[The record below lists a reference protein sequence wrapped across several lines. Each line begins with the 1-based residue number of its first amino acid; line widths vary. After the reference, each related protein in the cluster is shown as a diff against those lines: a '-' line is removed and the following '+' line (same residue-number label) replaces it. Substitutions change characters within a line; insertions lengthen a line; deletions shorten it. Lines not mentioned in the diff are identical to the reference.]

1 MCKPVHLVAAVL
13 VSVLAGM
20 PAWAQRNAAE
30 PADLVIRTGRVFDGT
45 DWRSDLTIVI
55 ADDRILEVTNQATR
69 YQGRV
74 ELDASAWT
82 IIPGLI
88 DAHMHIIDT
97 RSEAAVT
104 PWITEQLGQLLRAGV
119 TTIQSTS
126 DATEDIVQLRSRIE
140 PGSVRAPRLFVTGS
154 LIGAVGGSRSL
165 RCGPGTVRC
174 PVSEVANRAEVQA
187 MVAQLASAGVD
198 AVKLLV
204 DHNFE
209 NTLTPPLVRDI
220 IEAAHGHGLRVFGHI
235 DYAADARAAV
245 QAGLD
250 CLVHP
255 VPWRTGSVDAVS
267 ELLAQRAI
275 PVTTTLSLRSPYLDS
290 DGVMTNQS
298 GAQYPDDRFR
308 RLQHALAVVRAMHEA
323 GVPLVAGTDNSL
335 RSHRVPAQERYIRE
349 LQLLVE
355 AGLSTTEA
363 LQAATLNAAEF
374 LGEPDLGAIAPTKI
388 ADLVILTGDP
398 ERNLLELENVLIV
411 VKAGRI
417 VVDNREQ

>member
-1 MCKPVHLVAAVL
+1 VCKPMHLLIAVL
-13 VSVLAGM
+13 FSVLAGM
-20 PAWAQRNAAE
+20 PAWAQPGAME
-30 PADLVIRTGRVFDGT
+30 SADLVIRTGRVFDGT

-55 ADDRILEVTNQATR
+55 AGDRVLEITNQATR

-74 ELDASAWT
+74 ELEAGAWT
-82 IIPGLI
+82 VIPGLI
-88 DAHMHIIDT
+88 DAHMHILDNS
-97 RSEAAVT
+97 SEAAVT
-104 PWITEQLGQLLRAGV
+104 PWVLEQLEQLLQAGV
-119 TTIQSTS
+119 TTIQSTA

-140 PGSVRAPRLFVTGS
+140 AGSVQAPRLFVTGS

-174 PVSEVANRAEVQA
+174 NVSEVANGAEVQA
-187 MVAQLASAGVD
+187 VVAQLASAGVD

-209 NTLTPPLVRDI
+209 NTLTPSLVRDI

-245 QAGLD
+245 EAGLD
-250 CLVHP
+250 GLVHP
-255 VPWRTGSVDAVS
+255 VPWRTGPVDAVA

-275 PVTTTLSLRSPYLDS
+275 PVTTTLSLRAPYLT
-290 DGVMTNQS
+290 DGVMTTPW
-298 GAQYPDDRFR
+298 GIRYPDDRFR
-308 RLQHALAVVRAMHEA
+308 RLQHGLAVVRAMHEA

-363 LQAATLNAAEF
+363 LQAATLNAAGF
-374 LGEPDLGAIAPTKI
+374 LGKPDLGAIAPNKI

-398 ERNLLELENVLIV
+398 ERNVLELENVLIV
-411 VKAGRI
+411 VKAGQI
-417 VVDNREQ
+417 VVDNRGE

>member
-1 MCKPVHLVAAVL
+1 MCKPMHLLIAVL
-13 VSVLAGM
+13 FSVLAGM
-20 PAWAQRNAAE
+20 PAWAQPGAME
-30 PADLVIRTGRVFDGT
+30 SADLVIRTGRVFDGT

-55 ADDRILEVTNQATR
+55 AGDRVLEITNQATR

-82 IIPGLI
+82 VIPGLI
-88 DAHMHIIDT
+88 DAHMHILDNS
-97 RSEAAVT
+97 SEAAVT
-104 PWITEQLGQLLRAGV
+104 PWVLEQLEQALRAGV
-119 TTIQSTS
+119 TTIQSTA

-140 PGSVRAPRLFVTGS
+140 AGSVQAPRLFVTGS

-174 PVSEVANRAEVQA
+174 NVSEVANGAEVQA
-187 MVAQLASAGVD
+187 VVAQLASAGVD

-209 NTLTPPLVRDI
+209 NTLTPSLVRDI

-245 QAGLD
+245 EAGLD
-250 CLVHP
+250 GLVHP
-255 VPWRTGSVDAVS
+255 VPWRTGPVDAVA

-275 PVTTTLSLRSPYLDS
+275 PVTTTLSLRAPYLT
-290 DGVMTNQS
+290 DGVMTTPW
-298 GAQYPDDRFR
+298 GIRYPDDRFR
-308 RLQHALAVVRAMHEA
+308 RLQHGLAVVRAMHEA

-363 LQAATLNAAEF
+363 LQAATLNAAGF
-374 LGEPDLGAIAPTKI
+374 LGKPDLGAIAPNKI

-398 ERNLLELENVLIV
+398 ERNVLELENVLIV
-411 VKAGRI
+411 VKAGQI
-417 VVDNREQ
+417 VVDNRGE

>member
-1 MCKPVHLVAAVL
+1 MCKPTHLLIAVL
-13 VSVLAGM
+13 FSVLAGM
-20 PAWAQRNAAE
+20 PAWAQPGAME
-30 PADLVIRTGRVFDGT
+30 SADLVIRTGRVFDGT

-55 ADDRILEVTNQATR
+55 AGDRVLEITNQATR

-82 IIPGLI
+82 VIPGLI
-88 DAHMHIIDT
+88 DAHMHILDPS
-97 RSEAAVT
+97 SEVAVT
-104 PWITEQLGQLLRAGV
+104 PWVLEQLEQALRAGV

-126 DATEDIVQLRSRIE
+126 DVTEDIVELRSRIE
-140 PGSVRAPRLFVTGS
+140 AGLVQAPRLFVTGS

-174 PVSEVANRAEVQA
+174 SVSEVANGAEVQA
-187 MVAQLASAGVD
+187 VVAQLASAGVD

-209 NTLTPPLVRDI
+209 NTLTPSLVRDI

-245 QAGLD
+245 EAGLD
-250 CLVHP
+250 GLVHP
-255 VPWRTGSVDAVS
+255 VPWRTGPVDAVA

-275 PVTTTLSLRSPYLDS
+275 PVTTTLSLRAPYLT
-290 DGVMTNQS
+290 DGVMTTPW
-298 GAQYPDDRFR
+298 GIRYPDDRFR
-308 RLQHALAVVRAMHEA
+308 RLQHGLAVVRAMHEA

-363 LQAATLNAAEF
+363 LQAATLNAAGF
-374 LGEPDLGAIAPTKI
+374 LGKPDLGAIAPNKI

-398 ERNLLELENVLIV
+398 ERNVLELENVLIV
-411 VKAGRI
+411 VKAGQI
-417 VVDNREQ
+417 VVDNRGE

>member
-1 MCKPVHLVAAVL
+1 MCKPMHLLIAVL
-13 VSVLAGM
+13 FSVLAGM
-20 PAWAQRNAAE
+20 PAWAQPGAME
-30 PADLVIRTGRVFDGT
+30 SADLVIRTGRVFDGT

-55 ADDRILEVTNQATR
+55 AGDRVLEITNQATR

-74 ELDASAWT
+74 ELEAGAWT
-82 IIPGLI
+82 VIPGLI
-88 DAHMHIIDT
+88 DAHMHILDNS
-97 RSEAAVT
+97 SEAAVT
-104 PWITEQLGQLLRAGV
+104 PWVLEQLEQLLQAGV
-119 TTIQSTS
+119 TTIQSTA

-140 PGSVRAPRLFVTGS
+140 AGSVQAPRLFVTGS

-174 PVSEVANRAEVQA
+174 NVSEVANGAEVQA
-187 MVAQLASAGVD
+187 VVAQLASAGVD

-209 NTLTPPLVRDI
+209 NTLTPSLVRDI

-245 QAGLD
+245 EAGLD
-250 CLVHP
+250 GLVHP
-255 VPWRTGSVDAVS
+255 VPWRTGPVDAVA

-275 PVTTTLSLRSPYLDS
+275 PVTTTLSLRAPYLT
-290 DGVMTNQS
+290 DGVMTTPW
-298 GAQYPDDRFR
+298 GIRYPDDRFR
-308 RLQHALAVVRAMHEA
+308 RLQHGLAVVRAMHEA

-363 LQAATLNAAEF
+363 LQAATLNAAGF
-374 LGEPDLGAIAPTKI
+374 LGKPDLGAIAPNKI

-398 ERNLLELENVLIV
+398 ERNVLELENVLIV
-411 VKAGRI
+411 VKAGQI
-417 VVDNREQ
+417 VVDNRGE

>member
-1 MCKPVHLVAAVL
+1 MHLLIAVL
-13 VSVLAGM
+13 FSVLAGM
-20 PAWAQRNAAE
+20 PAWAQPGAME
-30 PADLVIRTGRVFDGT
+30 SADLVIRTGRVFDGT

-55 ADDRILEVTNQATR
+55 AGDRVLEITNQATR

-74 ELDASAWT
+74 ELEAGAWT
-82 IIPGLI
+82 VIPGLI
-88 DAHMHIIDT
+88 DAHMHILDNS
-97 RSEAAVT
+97 SEAAVT
-104 PWITEQLGQLLRAGV
+104 PWVLEQLEQLLQAGV
-119 TTIQSTS
+119 TTIQSTA

-140 PGSVRAPRLFVTGS
+140 AGSVQAPRLFVTGS

-174 PVSEVANRAEVQA
+174 NVSEVANGAEVQA
-187 MVAQLASAGVD
+187 VVAQLASAGVD

-209 NTLTPPLVRDI
+209 NTLTPSLVRDI

-245 QAGLD
+245 EAGLD
-250 CLVHP
+250 GLVHP
-255 VPWRTGSVDAVS
+255 VPWRTGPVDAVA

-275 PVTTTLSLRSPYLDS
+275 PVTTTLSLRAPYLT
-290 DGVMTNQS
+290 DGVMTTPW
-298 GAQYPDDRFR
+298 GIRYPDDRFR
-308 RLQHALAVVRAMHEA
+308 RLQHGLAVVRAMHEA

-363 LQAATLNAAEF
+363 LQAATLNAAGF
-374 LGEPDLGAIAPTKI
+374 LGKPDLGAIAPNKI

-398 ERNLLELENVLIV
+398 ERNVLELENVLIV
-411 VKAGRI
+411 VKAGQI
-417 VVDNREQ
+417 VVDNRGE

>member
-1 MCKPVHLVAAVL
+1 MHLLIAVL
-13 VSVLAGM
+13 FSVLAGM
-20 PAWAQRNAAE
+20 PAWAQPGAME
-30 PADLVIRTGRVFDGT
+30 SADLVIRTGRVFDGT

-55 ADDRILEVTNQATR
+55 AGDRVLEITNQATR

-82 IIPGLI
+82 VIPGLI
-88 DAHMHIIDT
+88 DAHMHILDNS
-97 RSEAAVT
+97 SEAAVT
-104 PWITEQLGQLLRAGV
+104 PWIMEQLEQLLQAGV
-119 TTIQSTS
+119 TTIQSTA

-140 PGSVRAPRLFVTGS
+140 AGSVQAPRLFVTGS

-174 PVSEVANRAEVQA
+174 NVSEVANGAEVQA
-187 MVAQLASAGVD
+187 VVAQLASAGVD

-209 NTLTPPLVRDI
+209 NTLTPSLVRDI

-245 QAGLD
+245 EAGLD
-250 CLVHP
+250 GLVHP
-255 VPWRTGSVDAVS
+255 VPWRTGPVDAVA

-275 PVTTTLSLRSPYLDS
+275 PVTTTLSLRAPYLT
-290 DGVMTNQS
+290 DGVMTTPW
-298 GAQYPDDRFR
+298 GIRYPDDRFR

-363 LQAATLNAAEF
+363 LQAATLNAAGF
-374 LGEPDLGAIAPTKI
+374 LGKPDLGAIAPNKI

-398 ERNLLELENVLIV
+398 ERNVLELENVLIV
-411 VKAGRI
+411 VKAGQI
-417 VVDNREQ
+417 VVDNRGE

>member
-1 MCKPVHLVAAVL
+1 MHLLIAVL
-13 VSVLAGM
+13 FSVLAGM
-20 PAWAQRNAAE
+20 PAWAQPGAME
-30 PADLVIRTGRVFDGT
+30 SADLVIRTGRVFDGT

-55 ADDRILEVTNQATR
+55 AGDRVLEITNQATR

-82 IIPGLI
+82 VIPGLI
-88 DAHMHIIDT
+88 DAHMHILDPS
-97 RSEAAVT
+97 SEVAVT
-104 PWITEQLGQLLRAGV
+104 PWVLEQLEQALRAGV

-126 DATEDIVQLRSRIE
+126 DVTEDIVELRSRIE
-140 PGSVRAPRLFVTGS
+140 AGLVQAPRLFVTGS

-174 PVSEVANRAEVQA
+174 NVSEVANGAEVQA
-187 MVAQLASAGVD
+187 VVAQLASAGVD

-209 NTLTPPLVRDI
+209 NTLTPSLVRDI

-245 QAGLD
+245 EAGLD
-250 CLVHP
+250 GLVHP
-255 VPWRTGSVDAVS
+255 VPWRTGPVDAVA

-275 PVTTTLSLRSPYLDS
+275 PVTTTLSLRAPYLT
-290 DGVMTNQS
+290 DGVMTTPW
-298 GAQYPDDRFR
+298 GIRYPDDRFR

-363 LQAATLNAAEF
+363 LQAATLNAAGF
-374 LGEPDLGAIAPTKI
+374 LGKPDLGAIAPNKI

-398 ERNLLELENVLIV
+398 ERNVLELENVLIV
-411 VKAGRI
+411 VKAGQI
-417 VVDNREQ
+417 VVDNRGE

>member
-1 MCKPVHLVAAVL
+1 MCKPVHLVVAVL

-55 ADDRILEVTNQATR
+55 TGDRVLDVTNEPTR

-82 IIPGLI
+82 VIPGLI
-88 DAHMHIIDT
+88 DAHMHILDT
-97 RSEAAVT
+97 GSAAAVT
-104 PWITEQLGQLLRAGV
+104 PWIIEQLEQLLWAGV

-126 DATEDIVQLRSRIE
+126 DATEDIIELRSHIE
-140 PGSVRAPRLFVTGS
+140 AGSVQAPRLFVTGS

-245 QAGLD
+245 EAGLD
-250 CLVHP
+250 GFVHP
-255 VPWRTGSVDAVS
+255 VPWRTGPVDAVA

-275 PVTTTLSLRSPYLDS
+275 PVTTTLSLRASYLT
-290 DGVMTNQS
+290 DGVMTDQS
-298 GAQYPDDRFR
+298 ETSYPENRFR
-308 RLQHALAVVRAMHEA
+308 RLQYALAVVRAMHEA
-323 GVPLVAGTDNSL
+323 GVPLVVGTDNSL

-363 LQAATLNAAEF
+363 LQAATLNAAGF
-374 LGEPDLGAIAPTKI
+374 LGEPDLGAIAPNKI

-398 ERNLLELENVLIV
+398 ERNVLELEDVLIV
-411 VKAGRI
+411 VKAGQI
-417 VVDNREQ
+417 VVDNRGE

>member
-1 MCKPVHLVAAVL
+1 MCKPMHLLIAVL
-13 VSVLAGM
+13 FSVLAGM
-20 PAWAQRNAAE
+20 PAWAQPGAME
-30 PADLVIRTGRVFDGT
+30 SADLVIRTGRVFDGT

-55 ADDRILEVTNQATR
+55 AGDRVLEITNQATR

-82 IIPGLI
+82 VIPGLI
-88 DAHMHIIDT
+88 DAHMHILDPS
-97 RSEAAVT
+97 SEVAVT
-104 PWITEQLGQLLRAGV
+104 PWVLEQLEQALRAGV

-126 DATEDIVQLRSRIE
+126 DVTEDIVELRSRIE
-140 PGSVRAPRLFVTGS
+140 AGLVQAPRLFVTGS

-174 PVSEVANRAEVQA
+174 NVSEVANGAEVQA
-187 MVAQLASAGVD
+187 VVAQLASAGVD

-209 NTLTPPLVRDI
+209 NTLTPSLVRDI

-245 QAGLD
+245 EAGLD
-250 CLVHP
+250 GLVHP
-255 VPWRTGSVDAVS
+255 VPWRTGPVDAVA

-275 PVTTTLSLRSPYLDS
+275 PVTTTLSLRAPYLT
-290 DGVMTNQS
+290 DGVMTTPW
-298 GAQYPDDRFR
+298 GIRYPDDRFR
-308 RLQHALAVVRAMHEA
+308 RLQHGLAVVRAMHEA

-363 LQAATLNAAEF
+363 LQAATLNAAGF
-374 LGEPDLGAIAPTKI
+374 LGKPDLGAIAPNKI

-398 ERNLLELENVLIV
+398 ERNVLELENVLIV
-411 VKAGRI
+411 VKAGQI
-417 VVDNREQ
+417 VVDNRGE

>member
-1 MCKPVHLVAAVL
+1 MCKPMHLLIAVL
-13 VSVLAGM
+13 FSVLAGM
-20 PAWAQRNAAE
+20 PAWAQPGAME
-30 PADLVIRTGRVFDGT
+30 SADLVIRTGRVFDGT

-55 ADDRILEVTNQATR
+55 AGDRVLEITNQATR

-82 IIPGLI
+82 VIPGLI
-88 DAHMHIIDT
+88 DAHMHILDNS
-97 RSEAAVT
+97 SEAAVT
-104 PWITEQLGQLLRAGV
+104 PWVLEQLEQLLQAGV
-119 TTIQSTS
+119 TTIQSTA

-140 PGSVRAPRLFVTGS
+140 AGSVQAPRLFVTGS

-174 PVSEVANRAEVQA
+174 NVSEVANGAEVQA
-187 MVAQLASAGVD
+187 VVAQLASAGVD

-209 NTLTPPLVRDI
+209 NTLTPSLVRDI

-245 QAGLD
+245 EAGLD
-250 CLVHP
+250 GLVHP
-255 VPWRTGSVDAVS
+255 VPWRTGPVDAVA

-275 PVTTTLSLRSPYLDS
+275 PVTTTLSLRAPYLT
-290 DGVMTNQS
+290 DGVMTTPW
-298 GAQYPDDRFR
+298 GIRYPDDRFR
-308 RLQHALAVVRAMHEA
+308 RLQHGLAVVRAMHEA

-363 LQAATLNAAEF
+363 LQAATLNAAGF
-374 LGEPDLGAIAPTKI
+374 LGKPDLGAIAPNKI

-398 ERNLLELENVLIV
+398 ERNVLELENVLIV
-411 VKAGRI
+411 VKAGQI
-417 VVDNREQ
+417 VVDNRGE

>member
-1 MCKPVHLVAAVL
+1 MHLLIAVL
-13 VSVLAGM
+13 FSVLAGM
-20 PAWAQRNAAE
+20 PAWAQPGAME
-30 PADLVIRTGRVFDGT
+30 SADLVIRTGRVFDGT

-55 ADDRILEVTNQATR
+55 AGDRVLEITNQATR

-82 IIPGLI
+82 VIPGLI
-88 DAHMHIIDT
+88 DAHMHILDNS
-97 RSEAAVT
+97 SEAAVT
-104 PWITEQLGQLLRAGV
+104 PWVLEQLEQLLQAGV
-119 TTIQSTS
+119 TTIQSTA

-140 PGSVRAPRLFVTGS
+140 AGSVQAPRLFVTGS

-174 PVSEVANRAEVQA
+174 NVSEVANGAEVQA
-187 MVAQLASAGVD
+187 VVAQLASAGVD

-209 NTLTPPLVRDI
+209 NTLTPSLVRDI

-245 QAGLD
+245 EAGLD
-250 CLVHP
+250 GLVHP
-255 VPWRTGSVDAVS
+255 VPWRTGPVDAVA

-275 PVTTTLSLRSPYLDS
+275 PVTTTLSLRAPYLT
-290 DGVMTNQS
+290 DGVMTTPW
-298 GAQYPDDRFR
+298 GIRYPDDRFR
-308 RLQHALAVVRAMHEA
+308 RLQHGLAVVRAMHEA

-363 LQAATLNAAEF
+363 LQAATLNAAGF
-374 LGEPDLGAIAPTKI
+374 LGKPDLGAIAPNKI

-398 ERNLLELENVLIV
+398 ERNVLELENVLIV
-411 VKAGRI
+411 VKAGQI
-417 VVDNREQ
+417 VVDNRGE

>member
-1 MCKPVHLVAAVL
+1 MCKPVHLVVAVL

-20 PAWAQRNAAE
+20 PAWAQPGAME
-30 PADLVIRTGRVFDGT
+30 SADLVIRTGRVFDGT

-55 ADDRILEVTNQATR
+55 AGDRVLEITNQATR

-82 IIPGLI
+82 VIPGLI
-88 DAHMHIIDT
+88 DAHMHILDNS
-97 RSEAAVT
+97 SEAAVT
-104 PWITEQLGQLLRAGV
+104 PWVLEQLEQLLQAGV
-119 TTIQSTS
+119 TTIQSTA

-140 PGSVRAPRLFVTGS
+140 AGSVQAPRLFVTGS

-174 PVSEVANRAEVQA
+174 NVSEVANGAEVQA
-187 MVAQLASAGVD
+187 VVAQLASAGVD

-209 NTLTPPLVRDI
+209 NTLTPSLVRDI

-245 QAGLD
+245 EAGLD
-250 CLVHP
+250 GLVHP
-255 VPWRTGSVDAVS
+255 VPWRTGPVDAVA

-275 PVTTTLSLRSPYLDS
+275 PVTTTLSLRAPYLT
-290 DGVMTNQS
+290 DGVMTTPW
-298 GAQYPDDRFR
+298 GIRYPDDRFR
-308 RLQHALAVVRAMHEA
+308 RLQHGLAVVRAMHEA

-363 LQAATLNAAEF
+363 LQAATLNAAGF
-374 LGEPDLGAIAPTKI
+374 LGKPDLGAIAPNKI

-398 ERNLLELENVLIV
+398 ERNVLELENVLIV
-411 VKAGRI
+411 VKAGQI
-417 VVDNREQ
+417 VVDNRGE